1 MARIEDLLYVDD
13 INKQSEKLSSM
24 SLISHKKVSM
34 PFHVPVSGT
43 PFRSAYSTPSFSPA
57 PLISPARGERTPFLG
72 GNGNGNCNKPP
83 RRGLGV
89 KRALT
94 NYLGGESK
102 AKNCSNILHGLGS
115 VSNRIGEGTT
125 ASISRLSIENKDH
138 SSVHTQSQMDR

>member
-34 PFHVPVSGT
+34 PFHVPVSGI
-43 PFRSAYSTPSFSPA
+43 PFRSAYSTPSLSPA

-72 GNGNGNCNKPP
+72 GNGNCNKPP

-94 NYLGGESK
+94 NYLGGDSK
-102 AKNCSNILHGLGS
+102 AKNCSSILHGLGS
-115 VSNRIGEGTT
+115 VSNRINEGTTT
-125 ASISRLSIENKDH
+125 ASISRLSMENKDQ
-138 SSVHTQSQMDR
+138 SCVHTESQMDR